1 MTAKPK
7 LSLVKP
13 TETEQTLNVLLY
25 GPPKVGKT
33 IGAASAPK
41 PMLYLN
47 ADRPNAT
54 RMAHTMYDFDE
65 ASVEDLSTLMA
76 AMYEIDK
83 GTYKTV
89 VVDPLGETYR
99 HVLEGITGRALRP
112 QIQLYGDTGTH
123 IERFCRALC
132 DKPVNVVFV
141 CHELPTKDEEAGV
154 IERLPFT
161 GTNNPAFA
169 GKLMAMV
176 DAIAYVG
183 IVQKEGEEPRH
194 VGQLVTA
201 GGRRGGDRF
210 GLGPVRDLDL
220 TEWVDYAG
228 QVLKKESGAKPR
240 TDSKT
245 KGAAAA

>member
-1 MTAKPK
+1 MTTPKPK

-13 TETEQTLNVLLY
+13 SDTSHTLNVLLY

-33 IGAASAPK
+33 IAAASAPK
-41 PMLYLN
+41 PLLYLN
-47 ADRPNAT
+47 SDRPNAT
-54 RMAHTMYDFDE
+54 RVAHTMFDFDE
-65 ASVEDLSTLMA
+65 AHVEDLNTLMA
-76 AMYEIDK
+76 AMYEIEK
-83 GTYKTV
+83 GAYRTV

-99 HVLEGITGRALRP
+99 HVLEGLTGRALRP
-112 QIQLYGDTGTH
+112 PIQLYGDTGTH

-132 DKPVNVVFV
+132 NAPVNAVFV
-141 CHELPTKDEEAGV
+141 AHEIPTKDEESGV

-183 IVQKEGEEPRH
+183 IVQKEGEDPTY

-210 GLGPVRDLDL
+210 GLGPTRELDL
-220 TEWVDYAG
+220 TEWVDYAAK
-228 QVLKKESGAKPR
+228 VLKKESPAGDQK
-240 TDSKT
+240 
-245 KGAAAA
+245 KGAA